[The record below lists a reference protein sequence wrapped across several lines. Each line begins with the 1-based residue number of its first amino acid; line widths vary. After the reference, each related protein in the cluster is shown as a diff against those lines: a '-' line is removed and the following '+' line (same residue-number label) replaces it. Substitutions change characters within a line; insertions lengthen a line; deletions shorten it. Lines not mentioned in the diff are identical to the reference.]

1 LKLRNTNTS
10 KNKHASCNGQHKAW
24 HNLEVLSPGSTLSI
38 AKLYMTPDNSAMHK
52 SSTMHSRMLPVA
64 ASCPHSAALNHVHK
78 LFLRSFFG
86 EFFNTNRMSKGDC
99 MADCPDAVSSGL
111 ILRAQLVE
119 EERMRAQHDREDP
132 GCGRSN
138 FLRMLRAFCIPAR
151 SVATQA
157 G

>member
-1 LKLRNTNTS
+1 
-10 KNKHASCNGQHKAW
+10 
-24 HNLEVLSPGSTLSI
+24 
-38 AKLYMTPDNSAMHK
+38 
-52 SSTMHSRMLPVA
+52 MHSRMLPVA